1 MKEPVK
7 RKGNSYIKKKALVAF
22 TCALLGFS
30 VIAQTNDSIPRPSK
44 DLKNTI
50 KLNLTSKLLYPNSYL
65 FNYERVIRKNQSIT
79 LFGGYIEL
87 PLNLDLHV
95 TDAWLDKTKDKSGYS
110 IGADYRFYLPKEN
123 RNNAP
128 HGVYL
133 APYIS
138 FYHFQL
144 VKELSYTYDS
154 ILYSA
159 DLKSRVNILLIGGQ
173 LGYQFVL
180 GKRFVIDAV
189 VFGPAVS
196 HFNFNAKLSEGL
208 HGIDTNETLEAVID
222 ALKEKFP
229 LLKDL
234 TGDQGISKTGT
245 EAFWSVGFRYNIS
258 IGFRF

>member
-1 MKEPVK
+1 VK
-7 RKGNSYIKKKALVAF
+7 TSNKRCIYNAIRTIFFVAF
-22 TCALLGFS
+22 IFTLPGLS
-30 VIAQTNDSIPRPSK
+30 VIAQTNDSIPKPSK
-44 DLKNTI
+44 DFKNSI
-50 KLNLTSKLLYPNSYL
+50 KLNLSSKLLYPNTYL
-65 FNYERVIRKNQSIT
+65 FNYERVIRKNQTIT

-87 PLNLDLHV
+87 PLSLDLHLA
-95 TDAWLDKTKDKSGYS
+95 DAKLDKTKDNSGYS

-133 APYIS
+133 APYIC

-144 VKELSYTYDS
+144 VRELLYTYDS
-154 ILYSA
+154 ILYST
-159 DLKSRVNILLIGGQ
+159 DLKSRVNIFLIGGQ

-196 HFNFNAKLSEGL
+196 HYNFNAKFSEGL
-208 HGIDTNETLEAVID
+208 HGIDTNETLEAIID
-222 ALKEKFP
+222 ALKEEFP
-229 LLKDL
+229 LLKDF

-245 EAFWSVGFRYNIS
+245 EAFWYVGFRYNVS

>member
-1 MKEPVK
+1 MKKPVK
-7 RKGNSYIKKKALVAF
+7 RMGNSYIKKRAFVAL

-30 VIAQTNDSIPRPSK
+30 AIAQTNDSIPKPSK

-50 KLNLTSKLLYPNSYL
+50 KFTLTPKLLYPNSYL
-65 FNYERVIRKNQSIT
+65 FNYERVIRKNQTIT
-79 LFGGYIEL
+79 LFGGYTEL
-87 PLNLDLHV
+87 PLSLDLQLA
-95 TDAWLDKTKDKSGYS
+95 DAKLGKTKDNSGYS

-133 APYIS
+133 APYIC

-144 VKELSYTYDS
+144 VRELLYTYDS
-154 ILYSA
+154 ILYST

-196 HFNFNAKLSEGL
+196 HYNFNAKFSEEL

-229 LLKDL
+229 LLKDF

-245 EAFWSVGFRYNIS
+245 ETFWYVGFRYDIS